1 MNQILKKLLG
11 VVLLIPL
18 VLIMCAVV
26 KLTAS
31 IVGVMAGY
39 HLIKAVLTKLIGAV
53 MSVLYVLFTV
63 ASVYAWN
70 KGWRMIRS

>member
-1 MNQILKKLLG
+1 VNQILKKLLG